1 MFKLYVLSCFIIY
14 LCTMIVNVNRKLLF
28 IIITFTLSI
37 IIPSSIYS
45 ETYGWFAGFY
55 NYIPSSIVSLF
66 ILYSIIYILY
76 GEKEASI
83 NHLWLFNRMLIRPI
97 IHREYDN
104 IQQFNDS
111 HRFNYLFLST

>member
-1 MFKLYVLSCFIIY
+1 MDGLQD
-14 LCTMIVNVNRKLLF
+14 F
-28 IIITFTLSI
+28 IIISLHQSFRFL
-37 IIPSSIYS
+37 
-45 ETYGWFAGFY
+45 FY
-55 NYIPSSIVSLF
+55 
-66 ILYSIIYILY
+66 ILLYILY

>member
-1 MFKLYVLSCFIIY
+1 MHHDSKCEQ
-14 LCTMIVNVNRKLLF
+14 KLLF

-55 NYIPSSIVSLF
+55 NYIPSSIVSLLF
-66 ILYSIIYILY
+66 YILLYIYFMVRKKRVSIIFGFLI
-76 GEKEASI
+76 AC
-83 NHLWLFNRMLIRPI
+83 LFGQLFI
-97 IHREYDN
+97 EYDN